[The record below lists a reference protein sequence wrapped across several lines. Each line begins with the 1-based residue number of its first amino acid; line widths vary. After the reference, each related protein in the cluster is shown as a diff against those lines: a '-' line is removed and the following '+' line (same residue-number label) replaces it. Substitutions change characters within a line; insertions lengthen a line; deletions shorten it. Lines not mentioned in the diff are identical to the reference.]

1 MDRSTIIQIVA
12 GAVGIFA
19 LLKVLE
25 GTGLYESPGTTKRAA
40 KWRNL
45 PELKPDYYRY
55 ALNVKNVIEAANL
68 IYDQND
74 QPRLDEAKRAILEIY
89 NSKGVLSDDE
99 SKAVSFLKTTIRS
112 KIELSIFA
120 DLFKNLP
127 VITAVPFSVMG
138 ATIPVTTDAPTGKDF
153 AQYLDT
159 FLENTYQADLFK
171 WFKGLPY
178 ATEKQKNLYKA
189 RTGKEIKPP
198 KI

>member
-19 LLKVLE
+19 LLKILE
-25 GTGLYESPGTTKRAA
+25 GTGLYESPGTKKRAA

-45 PELKPDYYRY
+45 AELKPEYYKL
-55 ALNVKNVIEAANL
+55 ALGVKNAIEAANL

-74 QPRLDEAKRAILEIY
+74 QPRLDEAKKAIIGIY
-89 NSKGVLSDDE
+89 NGKGVLTDNEDQ
-99 SKAVSFLKTTIRS
+99 AVKFIKTTIRS
-112 KIELSIFA
+112 KIELSVFA
-120 DLFKNLP
+120 DLFKHLP
-127 VITAVPFSVMG
+127 VVTSVPMSIGVIPY
-138 ATIPVTTDAPTGKDF
+138 TIPGETATGKDF
-153 AQYLDT
+153 GEYLDT

-178 ATEKQKNLYKA
+178 ATEKQERLFKA
-189 RTGKEIKPP
+189 RTGKDIKPP